1 MHSSS
6 AQRLATVVIGDTI
19 IVLLLH
25 DTPVFQV
32 YRSYGGG
39 VARTPTCDQ
48 SARESLFHDLSTNQ
62 SNTVFIMSLKVS
74 LLFVGVPHLELP
86 RD

>member
-25 DTPVFQV
+25 NTPFF
-32 YRSYGGG
+32 RSTGLMAAVWHGHLP
-39 VARTPTCDQ
+39 VIKA
-48 SARESLFHDLSTNQ
+48 L
-62 SNTVFIMSLKVS
+62 VS
-74 LLFVGVPHLELP
+74 HYFMI
-86 RD
+86 